1 MGFKLGHY
9 QQEGN
14 VAYVK
19 IYVKIRKYSGEKI
32 MRRGLS
38 GLSSPIIGLWGLV
51 ICLPVNAETLREV
64 VEYTITNNPE
74 VQIQSERRNAA
85 EHVIDQA
92 RAGYYPTLDVNAGY
106 GYEYSDNPSSRGV
119 TTHGHKDLTREELS
133 FQFRQM
139 LFDGFLTRNE
149 VTRTTEATNAEAYG
163 VYGQSEL
170 TALESVRAFL
180 NLLRRSELKSLADEN
195 LEIHRTTNDQV
206 KLRSE
211 RGVGKKADEEQS
223 ISRLARAESNERAER
238 GNILDATTAFL
249 RVVGR
254 LPGDLEQ
261 PESPQSTL
269 PADIDGAVEQAVAS
283 NPILKAAEADVKEAD
298 AQKQSAESPF
308 FPTLHFEVSGRN
320 DADLD
325 GSVGQDDELQAM
337 LRLRYNL
344 FRGGRDDA
352 RRKETSALLSQAQD
366 IRDNTYRQVVESM
379 RLSWVAYETVTS
391 QLEFFASHRDAAIK
405 THESYQQQFN
415 IGQRTLLDL
424 LDSANEMFT
433 AKSDYVSAKYD
444 QMIAMYRILA
454 AMGKLNE
461 HLQVNLPKETA
472 LLPVK

>member
-1 MGFKLGHY
+1 
-9 QQEGN
+9 
-14 VAYVK
+14 
-19 IYVKIRKYSGEKI
+19 
-32 MRRGLS
+32 MRQCLL
-38 GLSSPIIGLWGLV
+38 GLSSPIIGLLGLI
-51 ICLPVNAETLREV
+51 ICLPVTAETLPEV
-64 VEYTITNNPE
+64 VGYTVTNNPE
-74 VQIQSERRNAA
+74 IRTQADTRNAA

-92 RAGYYPTLDVNAGY
+92 RAGYYPTLDINGGY
-106 GYEYSDNPSSRGV
+106 GFEYSDNP
-119 TTHGHKDLTREELS
+119 TTRASTDHGHKDMTREELG

-149 VTRTTEATNAEAYG
+149 VTRTTEATNAEAFG
-163 VYGQSEL
+163 VYG
-170 TALESVRAFL
+170 TAEFVALDAVRAFL
-180 NLLRRSELKSLADEN
+180 NLLRRTELKSLADEN

-238 GNILDATTAFL
+238 GNILDASTAFL
-249 RVVGR
+249 KVVGR
-254 LPGDLEQ
+254 LPGDLEE
-261 PESPQSTL
+261 PESPQTAM
-269 PADIDGAVEQAVAS
+269 PADIDAAVEQAVAN
-283 NPILKAAEADVKEAD
+283 NPILKAAEADIKEAQ
-298 AQKQSAESPF
+298 AQKESAESPF

-325 GSVGQDDELQAM
+325 GTPGQDDEIQAM

-352 RRKETSALLSQAQD
+352 RRKETAALLSQAQD

-379 RLSWVAYETVTS
+379 RLAWASYETVSS
-391 QLEFFASHRDAAIK
+391 QLEFFAAHRDAAIK

-433 AKSDYVSAKYD
+433 GKSDYANAKYD

-461 HLQVNLPKETA
+461 HLQITLPQETA
-472 LLPVK
+472 LVPVK

>member
-1 MGFKLGHY
+1 M
-9 QQEGN
+9 QW
-14 VAYVK
+14 
-19 IYVKIRKYSGEKI
+19 
-32 MRRGLS
+32 GLL
-38 GLSSPIIGLWGLV
+38 GLSSPIIGLCGLV
-51 ICLPVNAETLREV
+51 ISFPVNAETLREV

-85 EHVIDQA
+85 EHVIGQA
-92 RAGYYPTLDVNAGY
+92 RAGYFPTLDINSGY
-106 GYEYSDNPSSRGV
+106 GFEYSDNPTTRGS
-119 TTHGHKDLTREELS
+119 TDHGHKDMTREELS

-139 LFDGFLTRNE
+139 LFDGFLTKNE
-149 VTRTTEATNAEAYG
+149 VARTTEATNAEAHG
-163 VYGQSEL
+163 VYGQAEL
-170 TALESVRAFL
+170 TALESVRAYL
-180 NLLRRSELKSLADEN
+180 NVLRRVELKSLADEN

-223 ISRLARAESNERAER
+223 ISRLSRAETNERAER

-261 PESPQSTL
+261 PESPQSAV
-269 PADIDGAVEQAVAS
+269 PAEIDAAVEQAVAN
-283 NPILKAAEADVKEAD
+283 NPILKAAEADVKEAE

-325 GSVGQDDELQAM
+325 GNPGQDDDVQAM

-352 RRKETSALLSQAQD
+352 RRKETAALLSQAQD

-379 RLSWVAYETVTS
+379 RLSWAAYETVTS
-391 QLEFFASHRDAAIK
+391 QLDFFVSARDAAIK

-433 AKSDYVSAKYD
+433 SKSDYVNAKYD
-444 QMIAMYRILA
+444 QLIAIYRILA
-454 AMGKLNE
+454 ATGKLNE
-461 HLQVNLPKETA
+461 HLQVTLPKETA